1 MSHDGNRRTSFPTVN
16 STDHRTSEYTSEL
29 GIPLYV
35 DPTTAL
41 DVQLPSAAVQNKRY
55 DAPVQLD
62 TGQSLAKSVAPLQ
75 IPSSTEDLLPKKD
88 LDRPQNR
95 PVSSIHSI
103 PSDLL
108 SHDRVISSGSDSHPP
123 INTPHAQCHSQHAHP
138 SSQIP
143 SLINDEY
150 DIGSA
155 ATPVA
160 SAQHQIQAP
169 TRKLPHI
176 TPVDTS
182 CAPKVVNKDGSGT
195 DASSALTDMPL
206 PDTEVTSPVL
216 ITLLSPT
223 KEPINDALLRLD
235 LGAFWQWV
243 LCFCIVNFDLEI
255 GQALEMVYPP
265 IEFTENEKRTIACSA
280 FPDSNSSEHLGD
292 SCFTFRMRNSDFCNR
307 LYVKRQIPNL
317 PLGSQLPVS
326 GSSSTSSLPTMLAT
340 HSQQADPLV
349 TPSADSQQSTQHTV
363 GLPVDTDGYTY
374 GYVLFRQQADSEV
387 RRGFLQKSLVLLSPY
402 PWPGLFLHI
411 VSLLGPE
418 LMSSLV
424 ADRRSNAQTHDSENL
439 ESSSEFESTA
449 STTGILTPTTRSA
462 VTPAFQGMAM
472 LEAACFNI
480 AAWPPPPSS
489 LSPER
494 SYCSIVLQ
502 IPFLGGAQRFSF
514 PPTAR
519 FPQLHEL
526 PRPGMPQVITA
537 GTIDSQ
543 PMLCTPGH
551 FSQLFERSVDSLWMC
566 WELMVLAEPIMVMGD
581 TPKACSKMVW
591 TLVELIKPIPFGGD
605 FRPYF
610 TIQDADFKRLTNRT
624 MPPPQGTVLG
634 VTNRMFQN
642 ALEFWPHTIRV
653 ARPQP
658 VTPIKPFGG
667 ASLSNMNNRGTG
679 STNKRRLDASIE
691 SMTVKHRP
699 FLSKDKRLLKE
710 LIDATSNGQ
719 STEALDNI
727 IRRHFMELTDR
738 FLQPLS
744 RYFESMIVGNPSHMS
759 LSCLRSRPDIKPFQQ
774 DTFLRQIEQSIPI
787 LPVTA
792 KRPIPELYRQF
803 LKSPNFATWLQH
815 RTAEVGR
822 EWQHQYFNVLCFSDV
837 ASWAKGRL
845 NAHADVECIDLLLRL
860 RNEVKKYAPFFVVED
875 DRVNYAHL
883 ARASSNSVAS
893 AAVALSAPMP
903 SDNKDTRR
911 PNSTGVVLSHAAS
924 SGPLLNR
931 PEQHERPVKNYDP
944 NFGID
949 ITSLHV
955 SASASSYH
963 TDRRGMRAGATAG
976 KSASDISRPRTPPP
990 HQTYGH
996 GPLSNSQTTVKT
1008 SGVPHT
1014 RHQSDQT
1021 HLNGR
1026 VGINSL
1032 GNPYSHNTLSSN
1044 ACNVATETASAMGRD
1059 NRLFSSFSGGATTRP
1074 PTHKAANIDPLGVAP
1089 NPPLASIR
1097 TMSSPI
1103 YSTVESGRYFSPVMS
1118 VESCSAAL
1126 GGCIPSPEH
1135 YARMHKQLDI
1145 LLNTLPS
1152 DLCVSFFPVSDAS
1165 N

>member
-349 TPSADSQQSTQHTV
+349 TPSADSHNPPSTH
-363 GLPVDTDGYTY
+363 
-374 GYVLFRQQADSEV
+374 EV

-591 TLVELIKPIPFGGD
+591 TLVELIKPTLF
-605 FRPYF
+605 YH
-610 TIQDADFKRLTNRT
+610 QDADFKRLTNRT

-691 SMTVKHRP
+691 YDGETSAV
-699 FLSKDKRLLKE
+699 LIKRQAIVE
-710 LIDATSNGQ
+710 RIIDATSNGQ

-787 LPVTA
+787 LP
-792 KRPIPELYRQF
+792 
-803 LKSPNFATWLQH
+803 H

-893 AAVALSAPMP
+893 AAVAS
-903 SDNKDTRR
+903 
-911 PNSTGVVLSHAAS
+911 S

-1008 SGVPHT
+1008 SGCPAH
-1014 RHQSDQT
+1014 
-1021 HLNGR
+1021 
-1026 VGINSL
+1026 
-1032 GNPYSHNTLSSN
+1032 
-1044 ACNVATETASAMGRD
+1044 
-1059 NRLFSSFSGGATTRP
+1059 
-1074 PTHKAANIDPLGVAP
+1074 
-1089 NPPLASIR
+1089 
-1097 TMSSPI
+1097 SSPER
-1103 YSTVESGRYFSPVMS
+1103 SDTFKWSSRY
-1118 VESCSAAL
+1118 
-1126 GGCIPSPEH
+1126 
-1135 YARMHKQLDI
+1135 
-1145 LLNTLPS
+1145 
-1152 DLCVSFFPVSDAS
+1152 
-1165 N
+1165 

>member
-123 INTPHAQCHSQHAHP
+123 NTPHAQCHSQHAHP

-374 GYVLFRQQADSEV
+374 GYVLFRQQADSE
-387 RRGFLQKSLVLLSPY
+387 QC
-402 PWPGLFLHI
+402 
-411 VSLLGPE
+411 
-418 LMSSLV
+418 
-424 ADRRSNAQTHDSENL
+424 SNTRPLRNL

-691 SMTVKHRP
+691 SMT
-699 FLSKDKRLLKE
+699 
-710 LIDATSNGQ
+710 
-719 STEALDNI
+719 
-727 IRRHFMELTDR
+727 
-738 FLQPLS
+738 PLS

-822 EWQHQYFNVLCFSDV
+822 EWQHQF
-837 ASWAKGRL
+837 
-845 NAHADVECIDLLLRL
+845 
-860 RNEVKKYAPFFVVED
+860 
-875 DRVNYAHL
+875 
-883 ARASSNSVAS
+883 
-893 AAVALSAPMP
+893 
-903 SDNKDTRR
+903 
-911 PNSTGVVLSHAAS
+911 
-924 SGPLLNR
+924 
-931 PEQHERPVKNYDP
+931 
-944 NFGID
+944 
-949 ITSLHV
+949 
-955 SASASSYH
+955 
-963 TDRRGMRAGATAG
+963 
-976 KSASDISRPRTPPP
+976 
-990 HQTYGH
+990 
-996 GPLSNSQTTVKT
+996 
-1008 SGVPHT
+1008 
-1014 RHQSDQT
+1014 
-1021 HLNGR
+1021 
-1026 VGINSL
+1026 
-1032 GNPYSHNTLSSN
+1032 
-1044 ACNVATETASAMGRD
+1044 
-1059 NRLFSSFSGGATTRP
+1059 
-1074 PTHKAANIDPLGVAP
+1074 
-1089 NPPLASIR
+1089 
-1097 TMSSPI
+1097 
-1103 YSTVESGRYFSPVMS
+1103 
-1118 VESCSAAL
+1118 
-1126 GGCIPSPEH
+1126 
-1135 YARMHKQLDI
+1135 
-1145 LLNTLPS
+1145 
-1152 DLCVSFFPVSDAS
+1152 
-1165 N
+1165 